1 MIARNGLTSPRKRR
15 TVARVPMED
24 HPPQLSTGPVKA
36 RVPPVLAS
44 FHERPIH
51 APESAT
57 GPVAPSPGTRPAILS
72 P

>member
-15 TVARVPMED
+15 TVARAPMQGQ
-24 HPPQLSTGPVKA
+24 PSQLPTCPAKA

-51 APESAT
+51 APASAT
-57 GPVAPSPGTRPAILS
+57 GPIAPSPGSRPAILS